1 MNGSTLSRGQRL
13 LGGWS
18 ANLVQLALAI
28 AQQVVLVPIFLRFQS
43 SEVLA
48 AWLAVYAAGNL
59 ALVADAGLHS
69 RVINRFLAFKSCR
82 DPDGRTARYYAAMQR
97 VYFGLTGMLI
107 VSVVVGTFFLHPSD
121 VFGFAA
127 VSGFDVS
134 FIVAIVCMLLILP
147 STLAA
152 ALYRARGYYA
162 RGVWMACG
170 ASLVGQLGQV
180 AALATTGS
188 LIAVTIAYAVP
199 QVAVATYIMLIDVRR
214 LFPFLQG
221 APGHDKRSWH
231 WITGQFRRALPF
243 AIAGSTEVALQ
254 NLPVLLVSAFVVD
267 RIAVVQW
274 GLTRVVAGLV
284 RGLCMQAT
292 IPLAAELGH
301 DYAVGAKM
309 QLRQLYA
316 RGSAFV
322 SLLASLVVSGILA
335 FWPDFFA
342 LWTHGLV
349 PYDPLLTVTLLVGA
363 AVVAPSIVALGYAY
377 HSDQGELL
385 ARSKGL
391 QLAVFLTLAVLL
403 TPRLGPLGAA
413 IAIVATDLVVQF
425 GVLGLSITWR
435 TLERPLRHVAFL
447 GMLILVVTVTGW
459 GLGLLIR
466 SIVPGSGLMRFAA
479 ECALWLI
486 LVAPAM
492 APLLTRRL
500 RSKLSDMVP
509 D

>member
-1 MNGSTLSRGQRL
+1 MSGPASSRAQRL

-18 ANLVQLALAI
+18 ANLVQLGLAVT
-28 AQQVVLVPIFLRFQS
+28 QQVLLVPIFLRFRS

-59 ALVADAGLHS
+59 VLIADFGLHS
-69 RVINRFLAFKSCR
+69 RAINRFLAFKSCR
-82 DPDGRTARYYAAMQR
+82 DCDGRTANYYAAMQWL
-97 VYFGLTGMLI
+97 YLGLTGLL
-107 VSVVVGTFFLHPSD
+107 VAAVVIGAFFMRPSA

-127 VSGFDVS
+127 VSGFDAAFV
-134 FIVAIVCMLLILP
+134 VAVVCMLLILP

-152 ALYRARGYYA
+152 ALYRARGHYA
-162 RGVWMACG
+162 RGVWMVCG

-180 AALATTGS
+180 LALAATGS

-199 QVAVATYIMLIDVRR
+199 QVIAATYIMFIDVRR

-221 APGHDKRSWH
+221 TLKCKPRSWH
-231 WITGQFRRALPF
+231 WIVGQFRRAFPF

-267 RIAVVQW
+267 RIAVAQW

-301 DYAVGAKM
+301 DHAVGAR
-309 QLRQLYA
+309 QRLRQLYA

-322 SLLASLVVSGILA
+322 TLFASLVVSGILA

-349 PYDPLLTVTLLVGA
+349 PYDPLLAMTLMLGSA
-363 AVVAPSIVALGYAY
+363 IVAPAVLALGYAY
-377 HSDQGELL
+377 HSNQGELL
-385 ARSKGL
+385 ARAKGL
-391 QLAVFLTLAVLL
+391 QLVMFLILSVML
-403 TPRLGPLGAA
+403 TPWLGPLGAA
-413 IAIVATDLVVQF
+413 IAIVASDLLVQF
-425 GVLGLSITWR
+425 ALLALNIIWQ
-435 TLERPLRHVAFL
+435 TLERPLRHLAFL
-447 GMLILVVTVTGW
+447 AMLILFVTAAGW
-459 GLGLLIR
+459 ALGLFIR
-466 SIVPGSGLMRFAA
+466 SLVPGSGLTGFVA
-479 ECALWLI
+479 ECALWLV
-486 LVAPAM
+486 LVASAM
-492 APLLTRRL
+492 APLLVKRWRAE
-500 RSKLSDMVP
+500 LSAMVP